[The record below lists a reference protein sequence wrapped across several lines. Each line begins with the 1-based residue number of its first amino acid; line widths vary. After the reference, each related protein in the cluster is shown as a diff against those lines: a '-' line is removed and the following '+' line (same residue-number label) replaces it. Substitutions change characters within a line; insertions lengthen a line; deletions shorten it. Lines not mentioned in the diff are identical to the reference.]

1 MDTVPCRVMNK
12 IAILKFTVLIL
23 LTISCDRHNEK
34 SAVYTSD
41 RLIIH
46 TISKHAYVHE
56 SYIQTESFGNVAC
69 NGLIY
74 VNQNEA
80 IIFDTPPDTLATKE
94 LLDYVTGELKAT
106 IVAVVPTHFHEDCL
120 GGLGVVHSMGI
131 VSIANQ
137 LTIELSSDN
146 EETTPLMGFDT
157 EFSLPVGDQEVWM
170 GFRGEGHTRDNI
182 VGYIPDEKIMFGGC
196 LIKKVGASKGYTGDA
211 NLDEWSNTVRR
222 IKSEFPDTKLIIPGH
237 GPWGDQELFDYTTK
251 LFEGAGSSE

>member
-1 MDTVPCRVMNK
+1 MNK
-12 IAILKFTVLIL
+12 TLLLVLMGWVVLSCEQKEDRQIAYQSESLKIYN
-23 LTISCDRHNEK
+23 ISDK
-34 SAVYTSD
+34 T
-41 RLIIH
+41 
-46 TISKHAYVHE
+46 YVHE
-56 SYIQTESFGNVAC
+56 GYIQTESFGNVAC

-94 LLDYVTGELKAT
+94 LLDYVAGELKAK

-120 GGLGVVHSMGI
+120 GGLGVVHSMGV

-182 VGYIPDEKIMFGGC
+182 VGYMPDEKIMFGGC

-222 IKSEFPDTKLIIPGH
+222 IKSEFSEAQWVVPGH
-237 GPWGDQELFDYTTK
+237 GSWGDQELFDYTIE
-251 LFEGAGSSE
+251 LFDGDQ